1 MPGPAVV
8 VVKEGPLAGTR
19 VEVESELVI
28 GRENAGLTIAD
39 EEVSRRHAALRLG
52 DGLEIEDLDSLNGTF
67 VNGSRIEFVT
77 ALASGD
83 TIRIGKSTME
93 VESAAAA
100 TGGRTV
106 LSAPASEPKATV
118 HQARPAE
125 KPSPAPEPARA
136 APAPA
141 AATPAAAPPAAAF
154 APGSRPRHRGV
165 ATRRLTPT
173 MLSFGVIAATAAALV
188 LYFALN

>member
-1 MPGPAVV
+1 MSGPAVV

-39 EEVSRRHAALRLG
+39 DEISRRHAALRLG

-67 VNGSRIEFVT
+67 VNDSRIDSVT

-83 TIRIGKSTME
+83 TIRIGKSTLE
-93 VESAAAA
+93 VESAPAAA
-100 TGGRTV
+100 GGRTV
-106 LSAPASEPKATV
+106 LSTPVREPHATTQ
-118 HQARPAE
+118 QARPVE
-125 KPSPAPEPARA
+125 KSTPPLEPARE

-141 AATPAAAPPAAAF
+141 AAASPAAAF
-154 APGSRPRHRGV
+154 APGSARRHRGA

-173 MLSFGVIAATAAALV
+173 LLSFSVIAATAAALV
-188 LYFALN
+188 LYFGLH